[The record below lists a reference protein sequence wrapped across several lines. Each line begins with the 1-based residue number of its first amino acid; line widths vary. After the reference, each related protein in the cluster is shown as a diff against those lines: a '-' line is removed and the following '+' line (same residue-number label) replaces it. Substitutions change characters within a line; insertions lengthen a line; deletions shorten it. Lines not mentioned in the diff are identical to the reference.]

1 MTDARTDQQEA
12 AAELEIMQ
20 ARRQALQAATTLR
33 DDVETILEL
42 LHRGE
47 TPCARVRAT
56 AGTYALLLD
65 RTALLDGLGRSLS
78 LLTAGPMEADALE
91 TVRER

>member
-1 MTDARTDQQEA
+1 MADIGTTQQA
-12 AAELEIMQ
+12 VAELEIGQ
-20 ARRQALQAATTLR
+20 ARRQAIQAATSLR

-47 TPCARVRAT
+47 APCARVRAT
-56 AGTYALLLD
+56 AGTYALLVD
-65 RTALLDGLGRSLS
+65 RTALLGGLGRSLS
-78 LLTAGPMEADALE
+78 LLTAGPEEADALE